1 MNLFLSQWTNF
12 GHIIPPSLS
21 LFYHDYA
28 WLSLSRLFCPFLGI
42 GSEWVE
48 LIYRR
53 APKGVEEMKT
63 ERIGSRG
70 VLFTLEEHESAFASD
85 YYMYL
90 IEGENTVY
98 LCDTHVG
105 PRSME
110 PIGDYMRENAG

>member
-1 MNLFLSQWTNF
+1 
-12 GHIIPPSLS
+12 
-21 LFYHDYA
+21 
-28 WLSLSRLFCPFLGI
+28 
-42 GSEWVE
+42 
-48 LIYRR
+48 
-53 APKGVEEMKT
+53 MKT

-85 YYMYL
+85 YCVYL

-110 PIGDYMRENAG
+110 PSGDYMRENGLDKRNWSSSSPIPTGTMSGALAPFPRPRWWPSTGR